1 MCFNIPNL
9 INYETALHNKL
20 RRKIHLEIVEF
31 AFVRRLDVEV
41 IPKVESQQVADG
53 SWKQVCDDK
62 NLSLVKD
69 SHSSFGSSTGSLKK
83 VLLENFSLNET

>member
-53 SWKQVCDDK
+53 S
-62 NLSLVKD
+62 
-69 SHSSFGSSTGSLKK
+69 
-83 VLLENFSLNET
+83 